1 MAEPRPRRMPT
12 RRRHI
17 LAASA
22 LMASLALPGAVQ
34 AATPGNALVMAWNI
48 DAISTFDPAQIGEV
62 VTSELLQNTC
72 DALASFD
79 PKDEKNV
86 VPSLAESWQVSEDGQ
101 QITFRLRDNLV
112 FPSGNKGT
120 AQDLAWSMHRVV
132 KLGFGNAASLTEYG
146 FTKENVEQMITAPDD
161 RTLVMK
167 LDKSYPTG
175 LILQAIAANRV
186 ATILDRKTVMA
197 NEVNGDLGNKYLAT
211 HTECVGPY
219 RLRQWN
225 AGETVVLEA
234 NEQFWGPAPKLRRI
248 IVRHVAEAGTQ
259 RLLLEKGDVD
269 VARDLTPEDM
279 AAVEKTQGLA
289 LSRTLKPQLV
299 YWGFNNA
306 NPIFANE
313 KVRLAMR
320 YLIDYEGLGK
330 TIMAYNGVPRASFA
344 QIGAFGALDEKEGQP
359 FKLDLARAKQL
370 LTEAGYPDGFETTM
384 IFGTLPYAPPIA
396 QHIQANAAKVGVR
409 IKLEQMAN
417 AQLFARHRGRE
428 FQTAM
433 LAWQTAIP
441 DAHGNASRLI
451 ANPDNR
457 PEAKLTQYPSWRH
470 AFQSEAAN
478 KTVDATLLERD
489 ESKRVAMYHQL
500 QKDMMQSGPSAIMFQ
515 SVMLAGLRGNVR
527 NWTWHG
533 FQAYYALVSKE

>member
-1 MAEPRPRRMPT
+1 MAMPRSRTIPARSRR
-12 RRRHI
+12 I

-22 LMASLALPGAVQ
+22 VLATLALPGAAR

-62 VTSELLQNTC
+62 VTNELVQNTC
-72 DALASFD
+72 DALAGFD
-79 PKDEKNV
+79 PKDEKKV
-86 VPSLAESWQVSEDGQ
+86 LPGLAESWQVSEDGQ
-101 QITFRLRDNLV
+101 QITFRLRDNMT
-112 FPSGNKGT
+112 FPSGNKAT
-120 AQDLAWSMHRVV
+120 AQDLAWSMQRVV
-132 KLGFGNAASLTEYG
+132 KLGFGNAATLTEYG
-146 FTKENVEQMITAPDD
+146 FTKANVEQMITAPDD

-167 LDKSYPTG
+167 LAQPYPTA

-186 ATILDRKTVMA
+186 AALLDRKTLMA
-197 NEVNGDLGNKYLAT
+197 NETNGDLGNKYLAT

-234 NEQFWGPAPKLRRI
+234 NKAYWGPAPKLGRI
-248 IVRHVAEAGTQ
+248 IIRHVAEAGTQ

-279 AAVEKTQGLA
+279 AAVEKTPGLA
-289 LSRTLKPQLV
+289 LARTLKPQII
-299 YWGFNNA
+299 YWAFNNA

-330 TIMAYNGVPRASFA
+330 TVMAYNGVPRASVV
-344 QIGAFGALDEKEGQP
+344 QLGAFGALDEKEGQP
-359 FKLDLARAKQL
+359 FKLDIEKAKQL
-370 LTEAGYPDGFETTM
+370 LTEAGYPNGFETTL
-384 IFGTLPYAPPIA
+384 IFSTLPYAAPIA
-396 QHIQANAAKVGVR
+396 QTIQNNAAKIGVR
-409 IKLEQMAN
+409 LKLEQMAN

-428 FQTAM
+428 FETIIA
-433 LAWQTAIP
+433 AWQTGVP
-441 DAHGNASRLI
+441 DAQGNASRQV

-470 AFQSEAAN
+470 SFYSEEAN
-478 KTVDATLLERD
+478 KLVAQALLERD
-489 ESKRVAMYHQL
+489 EAKRAEMYHVL
-500 QKDMMQSGPSAIMFQ
+500 QRDMMQRGPIAVMFQ
-515 SVMLAGLRGNVR
+515 AVHLAGLRGNLR

-533 FQAYYALVSKE
+533 FQTYYDLVSKE

>member
-1 MAEPRPRRMPT
+1 
-12 RRRHI
+12 
-17 LAASA
+17 
-22 LMASLALPGAVQ
+22 
-34 AATPGNALVMAWNI
+34 
-48 DAISTFDPAQIGEV
+48 GEV

-72 DALASFD
+72 DSLASFD

-86 VPSLAESWQVSEDGQ
+86 IPGLAESWQVAEDGQ

-112 FPSGNKGT
+112 FPSGSKAT

-167 LDKSYPTG
+167 LDKPYPTG

-186 ATILDRKTVMA
+186 ATVLDRKTIMA

-211 HTECVGPY
+211 RTECVGPY

-234 NEQFWGPAPKLRRI
+234 NEKYWGSAPKLRRV

-269 VARDLTPEDM
+269 IARDLTPEDM
-279 AAVEKTQGLA
+279 AAIEKTQGLA

-306 NPIFANE
+306 NPVFANE

-344 QIGAFGALDEKEGQP
+344 QLGAFGALDEKEGQP
-359 FKLDLARAKQL
+359 FKLDLDRAKQL

-433 LAWQTAIP
+433 LAWQTGVP

-478 KTVDATLLERD
+478 KLAEAALLERNED
-489 ESKRVAMYHQL
+489 KRVEMYHQL

-533 FQAYYALVSKE
+533 FQAYYDLVSKE

>member
-1 MAEPRPRRMPT
+1 MAMPRSRSIPARSRRILT
-12 RRRHI
+12 ASAV
-17 LAASA
+17 LAA
-22 LMASLALPGAVQ
+22 LALPGAAG

-62 VTSELLQNTC
+62 VTSELVQNTC
-72 DALASFD
+72 DALAGFD
-79 PKDEKNV
+79 PKDEKKV
-86 VPSLAESWQVSEDGQ
+86 VPGLAESWQVSEDGQ
-101 QITFRLRDNLV
+101 QITFRLRDNMT
-112 FPSGNKGT
+112 FPSGNKAT
-120 AQDLAWSMHRVV
+120 AQDLAWSMQRVV
-132 KLGFGNAASLTEYG
+132 KLGFGNAATLTEYG
-146 FTKENVEQMITAPDD
+146 FTKANVEQMITAPDD

-167 LDKSYPTG
+167 LAQPYPTG

-186 ATILDRKTVMA
+186 AALLDRKTLMA
-197 NEVNGDLGNKYLAT
+197 NETNGDLGNKYLAT

-234 NEQFWGPAPKLRRI
+234 NKAYWGPAPKLNRI
-248 IVRHVAEAGTQ
+248 IIRHVAEAGTQ

-279 AAVEKTQGLA
+279 AAVEKTPGLA
-289 LSRTLKPQLV
+289 LARTLKPQII
-299 YWGFNNA
+299 YWAFNNA

-330 TIMAYNGVPRASFA
+330 TVMAYNGVPRASVV
-344 QIGAFGALDEKEGQP
+344 QLGAFGALDEKEGQP
-359 FKLDLARAKQL
+359 FKLDIEKAKQL
-370 LTEAGYPDGFETTM
+370 LTEAGYPNGFETTL
-384 IFGTLPYAPPIA
+384 IFSTLPYAAPIA
-396 QHIQANAAKVGVR
+396 QTIQNNAAKVGVR
-409 IKLEQMAN
+409 LKLEQMAN

-428 FQTAM
+428 FETIIA
-433 LAWQTAIP
+433 AWQTGVP
-441 DAHGNASRLI
+441 DAQGNASRQV

-470 AFQSEAAN
+470 SFYSEEAN
-478 KTVDATLLERD
+478 KLVAQALLERD
-489 ESKRVAMYHQL
+489 EAKRAEMYHVL
-500 QKDMMQSGPSAIMFQ
+500 QRDMMQRGPIAVMFQ
-515 SVMLAGLRGNVR
+515 AVHLAGLRGNLR

-533 FQAYYALVSKE
+533 FQTYYDLVSKE

>member
-1 MAEPRPRRMPT
+1 MVQLHSLRSTARSPSL
-12 RRRHI
+12 
-17 LAASA
+17 LAATA
-22 LMASLALPGAVQ
+22 VLAALALPCGVR
-34 AATPGNALVMAWNI
+34 AATPGNALVIAWNI

-62 VTSELLQNTC
+62 VTSELVQNTC
-72 DALASFD
+72 DALVGFD

-86 VPSLAESWQVSEDGQ
+86 VPGLAESWQVSEDGQ
-101 QITFRLRDNLV
+101 QIAFRLRDNLV
-112 FPSGNKGT
+112 FPSGSK
-120 AQDLAWSMHRVV
+120 ASAPDLAWSMQRVV

-146 FTKENVEQMITAPDD
+146 FTKANVDQMITAPDD

-167 LDKSYPTG
+167 LDKPYPTG
-175 LILQAIAANRV
+175 LILQAVAANRV
-186 ATILDRKTVMA
+186 ATLLDRKTVMA
-197 NEVNGDLGNKYLAT
+197 NEINGDLGNKYLAT

-219 RLRQWN
+219 KLRQWN

-234 NEQFWGPAPKLRRI
+234 NPQHWGPAPKLRRI

-299 YWGFNNA
+299 YWGFNNG
-306 NPIFANE
+306 NPILAND

-320 YLIDYEGLGK
+320 YLIDYDGLGK

-344 QIGAFGALDEKEGQP
+344 QLGAFGALDEKEGQP
-359 FKLDLARAKQL
+359 FKLDLDRAKQL
-370 LTEAGYPDGFETTM
+370 LTEAGYPDGFETTL
-384 IFGTLPYAPPIA
+384 IFGTLPYAAPIA

-433 LAWQTAIP
+433 LAWQTSIP

-457 PEAKLTQYPSWRH
+457 AEAKLTQYPSWRH

-478 KTVDATLLERD
+478 RTVQAALLERD
-489 ESKRVAMYHQL
+489 ETKRVALYHQL
-500 QKDMMQSGPSAIMFQ
+500 QKDMMQSGPTAIMFQ

-533 FQAYYALVSKE
+533 FQAYYDLVSKE

>member
-1 MAEPRPRRMPT
+1 MVQLRSRRTAAGPR
-12 RRRHI
+12 HV

-22 LMASLALPGAVQ
+22 LLASLALPAAVQ

-72 DALASFD
+72 DSLASFD
-79 PKDEKNV
+79 PKDEKKV
-86 VPSLAESWQVSEDGQ
+86 VPGLAESWQVSEDGQ

-112 FPSGNKGT
+112 FPSGNKAT
-120 AQDLAWSMHRVV
+120 APDLAWSMHRVV

-167 LDKSYPTG
+167 LDKPYPTG

-197 NEVNGDLGNKYLAT
+197 NEANGDLGNKYLAT
-211 HTECVGPY
+211 RTECVGPY

-234 NEQFWGPAPKLRRI
+234 NEKYWGPAPKLRRV

-344 QIGAFGALDEKEGQP
+344 QLGAFGALDEKEGQP
-359 FKLDLARAKQL
+359 FKLDLDRAKQL

-433 LAWQTAIP
+433 LAWQTGVP

-478 KTVDATLLERD
+478 KMAQAALLERD
-489 ESKRVAMYHQL
+489 EDKRVEMYHQL

-533 FQAYYALVSKE
+533 FQAYYDLVSKE